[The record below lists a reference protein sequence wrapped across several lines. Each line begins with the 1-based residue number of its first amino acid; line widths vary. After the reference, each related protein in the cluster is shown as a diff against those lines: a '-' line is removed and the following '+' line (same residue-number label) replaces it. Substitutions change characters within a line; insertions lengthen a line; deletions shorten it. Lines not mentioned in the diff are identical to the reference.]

1 MFNSNCTNE
10 LVNAVESCNVSALG
24 NLVNPFI
31 SGQCSAIDLNIIT
44 RLNQEIE
51 NYCPEG
57 STLIIKYYLSFLVES
72 FTSDESSSLG
82 IPDLFCFFRPL
93 ELKSLQVLFPGE
105 FLAGLL
111 DGFDEYLTHLLLTKW
126 LKKNCSRIILG
137 NFIRA
142 LTDSL
147 IGAFVRFPVH
157 LTTRYIVIGELE
169 EWENIHLYLIGS
181 FLLHLMMNALLL
193 SIYEVMSC
201 GQMRDWKNKFE
212 TQRWR
217 INIPIQFTKLTLNS
231 TWLSCP
237 FKAGIGYLMNVLGQ
251 ITGLRSLYFCSSK
264 FKCLSAGDPSVELP
278 SVESHLN
285 ESVFERMSRRV
296 EASSSRSSFL
306 SSLRSSWHSTRRIN
320 LFSNQPTQN
329 SIDPIYESIPNSS
342 DRGYM
347 APINHL
353 NVR

>member
-1 MFNSNCTNE
+1 MFNNNCTNE
-10 LVNAVESCNVSALG
+10 LVNVVEACNVSALG

-31 SGQCSAIDLNIIT
+31 SGQCSSTDLNIIS

-51 NYCPEG
+51 TYCPEE
-57 STLIIKYYLSFLVES
+57 SKLIVKYYLSLLVES
-72 FTSDESSSLG
+72 FTSNESSSLG

-93 ELKSLQVLFPGE
+93 ELKSLQVLLPGE
-105 FLAGLL
+105 FLAGFL
-111 DGFDEYLTHLLLTKW
+111 DGFDEYLTPLLLKKW
-126 LKKNCSRIILG
+126 LKKNCSQIILG

-147 IGAFVRFPVH
+147 IGAFVRFPAH
-157 LTTRYIVIGELE
+157 LATRYMVIGELE
-169 EWENIHLYLIGS
+169 EWENIHLYLTGS

-201 GQMRDWKNKFE
+201 GQIRDWKNKFE

-251 ITGLRSLYFCSSK
+251 ITGLRSLYFCASK
-264 FKCLSAGDPSVELP
+264 FKCLSAGDHSIELP
-278 SVESHLN
+278 SVESRLN
-285 ESVFERMSRRV
+285 RLEGLFERMNRTGAV
-296 EASSSRSSFL
+296 SSNTSSFF
-306 SSLRSSWHSTRRIN
+306 SSLRSSWHSTQRIN

-329 SIDPIYESIPNSS
+329 PIDHIYESIPPSS
-342 DRGYM
+342 DGGYM
-347 APINHL
+347 TPITH
-353 NVR
+353 

>member
-1 MFNSNCTNE
+1 MFNCTNE

-31 SGQCSAIDLNIIT
+31 SGQCSAIELNIIT
-44 RLNQEIE
+44 RLNQEIGT
-51 NYCPEG
+51 YCSDE
-57 STLIIKYYLSFLVES
+57 SISIIKYYLSFLIES
-72 FTSDESSSLG
+72 FTSDESPSLG

-93 ELKSLQVLFPGE
+93 ELKSLQVLLPGE

-111 DGFDEYLTHLLLTKW
+111 DGFDEYLTPLLIKKW
-126 LKKNCSRIILG
+126 FKKNCSRIILG

-147 IGAFVRFPVH
+147 IGAFVRFPAH
-157 LTTRYIVIGELE
+157 LATRYMVIGELE
-169 EWENIHLYLIGS
+169 EWDNIHLYLIGS
-181 FLLHLMMNALLL
+181 FLLHLIMNALLL
-193 SIYEVMSC
+193 SIYEAMSF

-251 ITGLRSLYFCSSK
+251 IAGLRSLYSCASK
-264 FKCLSAGDPSVELP
+264 FKCLSTGDHSVELP
-278 SVESHLN
+278 SVESRLN
-285 ESVFERMSRRV
+285 RLEGVLERM
-296 EASSSRSSFL
+296 EEISSNNRSSFF
-306 SSLRSSWHSTRRIN
+306 SSIRSSWHSTRRIN
-320 LFSNQPTQN
+320 LFSNRPRQN
-329 SIDPIYESIPNSS
+329 STDYPIYEYS
-342 DRGYM
+342 
-347 APINHL
+347 
-353 NVR
+353 

>member
-1 MFNSNCTNE
+1 
-10 LVNAVESCNVSALG
+10 
-24 NLVNPFI
+24 
-31 SGQCSAIDLNIIT
+31 
-44 RLNQEIE
+44 
-51 NYCPEG
+51 
-57 STLIIKYYLSFLVES
+57 
-72 FTSDESSSLG
+72 
-82 IPDLFCFFRPL
+82 
-93 ELKSLQVLFPGE
+93 
-105 FLAGLL
+105 
-111 DGFDEYLTHLLLTKW
+111 
-126 LKKNCSRIILG
+126 
-137 NFIRA
+137 
-142 LTDSL
+142 
-147 IGAFVRFPVH
+147 
-157 LTTRYIVIGELE
+157 
-169 EWENIHLYLIGS
+169 
-181 FLLHLMMNALLL
+181 MMNALLL